1 MWSGGSRSATA
12 SRCSSATPPTA
23 GSPPWCCCRWRCC
36 RGRRRR
42 AGRSRSCMDGPGGCA
57 GRCRGAR
64 LWPTACTRRR
74 GQAALPLLALE
85 WRDIAV
91 LSQRPVALAELS
103 ARLRIP
109 LGVGRVLVADMVAEG
124 LLTLLDRDALEG
136 DGADP
141 ALLGRVLDGLR
152 SI

>member
-1 MWSGGSRSATA
+1 MTSSDRDPGEVRPYAITGGRTRPA
-12 SRCSSATPPTA
+12 SRLDLPLEALVRIT
-23 GSPPWCCCRWRCC
+23 
-36 RGRRRR
+36 
-42 AGRSRSCMDGPGGCA
+42 
-57 GRCRGAR
+57 
-64 LWPTACTRRR
+64 RR

-109 LGVGRVLVADMVAEG
+109 LAARLRIPLGVGRVLVADMVAEG
-124 LLTLLDRDALEG
+124 LLTVLDRDALEG

>member
-1 MWSGGSRSATA
+1 MTGSDRDPGEVRPYAITGGRTRPA
-12 SRCSSATPPTA
+12 SRLDLPLEALVRIT
-23 GSPPWCCCRWRCC
+23 
-36 RGRRRR
+36 
-42 AGRSRSCMDGPGGCA
+42 
-57 GRCRGAR
+57 
-64 LWPTACTRRR
+64 RR

-141 ALLGRVLDGLR
+141 GLLGRVLDGLR